1 MPASEK
7 KRTVQSVINELVERT
22 NSTTQRLRVLEQR
35 TESTDSRMTSM
46 EKDVLENKSEL
57 KKVISGLE
65 KKLSLADERN
75 STMENTLKEMVTQMK
90 RLATNA
96 DVRGLQ
102 ELIDIYNPL
111 KSNFL
116 TREEAERMIE
126 EKILNNKGNIKG

>member
-57 KKVISGLE
+57 KKMISGLE

-75 STMENTLKEMVTQMK
+75 STIENTLKEMVTQMK